1 MCYLVLYAYTLTHIH
16 LNVSGRYIRNET
28 KYYTSL
34 NKIVF
39 NIKIDNIFFLGI

>member
-28 KYYTSL
+28 NGRYIRNETKYYTSL
-34 NKIVF
+34 NKNCF
-39 NIKIDNIFFLGI
+39 